1 MSASIL
7 SSSLLYLQ
15 QVFLVIAPSAAI
27 VLGMILILL
36 IVISFLV
43 SGSEVAFFG
52 LQQKEV
58 NLLKT
63 HPQPSYKRIVS
74 LLEQPNTLMASILIT
89 NIFVNIGIVLISNL
103 LLHDWLV
110 ALQFKVWAVVLIK
123 IAGISIL
130 LILMVEILPK
140 VWAAHHKTWF
150 ASNASLVIEVFHSIF
165 YGSSKRLIRYY
176 DKVEKTL
183 VSESEMQY
191 ENSNLDYAIDMLP
204 ESEASNEEKLI
215 LKGIRK
221 FGDTEVKQ
229 IMRTRLDV
237 SGVEYNQGFKA
248 VKESIAQLHY
258 SRLPVYKNNLDE
270 PVGILHTKD
279 LIVYLSEPDDFDW
292 HKLIREPYFVHEQKF
307 IEDLMQEFLA
317 KRKHFAIVVDE
328 FGGTSGIVT
337 LEDIMEEVI
346 GDIKD
351 EFDDE
356 ESVNKKIDNYN
367 FIFEGK
373 MMIGDAC
380 KAMGLSPDT
389 FDTVKG
395 DADSIAGLVLEI
407 AGDFPVVDSSLIN
420 GDFTFIPLVI
430 EKNRIET
437 VKITITPRQ
446 EIES

>member
-1 MSASIL
+1 MEPANL
-7 SSSLLYLQ
+7 STFLLHIFN
-15 QVFLVIAPSAAI
+15 VFLVITPSAAI
-27 VLGMILILL
+27 VLGMILVLF

-74 LLEQPNTLMASILIT
+74 LLEQPKTLMASILIT
-89 NIFVNIGIVLISNL
+89 NVFVNIGIVLISNV

-110 ALQFKVWAVVLIK
+110 SLQFKMWAVVLIK
-123 IAGISIL
+123 ISGISLL
-130 LILMVEILPK
+130 LILLVEILPK

-165 YGSSKRLIRYY
+165 YGSSKRMIRYY
-176 DKVEKTL
+176 DRVEGSL
-183 VSESEMQY
+183 VSESETQFQ
-191 ENSNLDYAIDMLP
+191 NSNLDYAIDMLP

-237 SGVEYNQGFKA
+237 SGVEYDQNFAA
-248 VKESIAQLHY
+248 VKNMIAQLHY

-270 PVGILHTKD
+270 PVGMLHTKD
-279 LIVYLSEPDDFDW
+279 MIAHLGEQETFDW
-292 HKLIREPYFVHEQKF
+292 HSLIREPYFVHEQKF
-307 IEDLMQEFLA
+307 IEDLMREFLA

-337 LEDIMEEVI
+337 LEDIMEEII
-346 GDIKD
+346 GDITD

-380 KAMGLSPDT
+380 KAMELPSDT
-389 FDTVKG
+389 FDAVKG
-395 DADSIAGLVLEI
+395 DADSIAGLLLEI
-407 AGDFPVVDSSLIN
+407 AGDFPQVNSTIVN
-420 GDFTFIPLVI
+420 GDFTFIPLSI
-430 EKNRIET
+430 EKNRIDQ
-437 VKITITPRQ
+437 VKVTITPRQ
-446 EIES
+446 EIV

>member
-1 MSASIL
+1 MEPAIL
-7 SSSLLYLQ
+7 STFLLHIFNI
-15 QVFLVIAPSAAI
+15 FLVITPSAAI
-27 VLGMILILL
+27 VLGMILVLF

-74 LLEQPNTLMASILIT
+74 LLEQPKTLMASILIT
-89 NIFVNIGIVLISNL
+89 NVFVNIGIVLISNV

-110 ALQFKVWAVVLIK
+110 SLQFKMWAVVLIK
-123 IAGISIL
+123 ISGISLL
-130 LILMVEILPK
+130 LILLVEILPK
-140 VWAAHHKTWF
+140 VWAANHKTWF
-150 ASNASLVIEVFHSIF
+150 ASNASLVVEVFHSIF
-165 YGSSKRLIRYY
+165 YGSSKRMIRYY
-176 DKVEKTL
+176 DRVEGSL
-183 VSESEMQY
+183 VSESETQFQ
-191 ENSNLDYAIDMLP
+191 NSNLDYAIDMLP

-237 SGVEYNQGFKA
+237 SGVEYDQNFAA
-248 VKESIAQLHY
+248 VKNMISQLHY

-270 PVGILHTKD
+270 PVGMLHTKD
-279 LIVYLSEPDDFDW
+279 LIAHLGEPETFDW
-292 HKLIREPYFVHEQKF
+292 HSLIREPYFVHEQKF

-337 LEDIMEEVI
+337 LEDIMEEII
-346 GDIKD
+346 GDITD

-380 KAMGLSPDT
+380 KAMELPSDT
-389 FDTVKG
+389 FDAVKG
-395 DADSIAGLVLEI
+395 DADSIAGLMLEI
-407 AGDFPVVDSSLIN
+407 AGDFPVVNSTIVN
-420 GDFTFIPLVI
+420 GDFTFIPLSI
-430 EKNRIET
+430 EKNRIDQLK
-437 VKITITPRQ
+437 VTITPRQ
-446 EIES
+446 EIV